1 MPHINSATVIPIIPV
16 GGGGG
21 SDLIIS
27 QHNYLSFL
35 LLIKAKFVARMLRLN
50 TFRAI
55 ADQLYPKPTSSADM
69 PY

>member
-1 MPHINSATVIPIIPV
+1 MPHINSATVIPITP

-27 QHNYLSFL
+27 QHNYPSFL

-55 ADQLYPKPTSSADM
+55 ADQLYPKPSADI